1 MRKQYSNFTLRSE
14 FRYPIFV
21 RLQSLSPQM
30 LKQNKL
36 PDKDKVSEFIKKNK
50 TGTFLELP
58 NSVADRTVERWT
70 KKQNLVKK

>member
-21 RLQSLSPQM
+21 RLQSLSSQM

-36 PDKDKVSEFIKKNK
+36 PNKDKVSGFIKKIK
-50 TGTFLELP
+50 RGHF
-58 NSVADRTVERWT
+58 
-70 KKQNLVKK
+70 